1 LQRLLF
7 AIEIIREVSVTS
19 HKVPAAEQC
28 VLRSL
33 LEHWGH
39 ETPERVYA
47 TFDDGSEL
55 RYGDLLGLARQT
67 GHALQSLGVKQGQTV
82 LVWLPNGCE
91 CLRAWFGINMIGAVY
106 VAINTAYRGGILQHV
121 VSNAGANV
129 AIVHASLLP
138 RLHDIDRR
146 ELHTVIVIDGEPTPI
161 AELDVLPAS
170 ALDSNTAGA
179 PPVERPIAPWDTQSI
194 IYTSG
199 TTGPSK
205 GVLSSYAHLYAMA
218 RGISEDRNGLPYLD
232 ATDTV
237 MVNLPLFHV
246 GGTAP
251 SYAMLI
257 SGGAIAMVDRFDTG
271 TFWSTVARTRT
282 TMVILLGVMAS
293 FLMKRSDT
301 GEEKGSPLK
310 NVTVIP
316 LSEEGIAFGKRYGI
330 AIHTLFNMSEV
341 SCPLV
346 AEPNP
351 VVVATCGK
359 PRVGI
364 DARLVDEHDCEV
376 AQGEIGELIIRTD
389 TPWAMNHG
397 YNKSPEATAL
407 AWRNGWFH
415 TGDAFR
421 IDGEGNYF
429 FVDRFKD
436 AIRRRGENISSFEV
450 ELEVAAHP
458 AIREAAAVSVP
469 SEHGEDEVLVAVSLT
484 EGQTLDPVDLIG
496 FLKPRM
502 AHFMVPRYVRILAD
516 LPKTPTN
523 KIEKYLL
530 RKDGITPDTFDRDA
544 AGIVIKNEAARRR

>member
-1 LQRLLF
+1 MSS
-7 AIEIIREVSVTS
+7 ATRE
-19 HKVPAAEQC
+19 PAS
-28 VLRSL
+28 RSF
-33 LEHWGH
+33 
-39 ETPERVYA
+39 TPA
-47 TFDDGSEL
+47 CFSDS
-55 RYGDLLGLARQT
+55 
-67 GHALQSLGVKQGQTV
+67 S
-82 LVWLPNGCE
+82 
-91 CLRAWFGINMIGAVY
+91 
-106 VAINTAYRGGILQHV
+106 
-121 VSNAGANV
+121 
-129 AIVHASLLP
+129 
-138 RLHDIDRR
+138 DIDKRDLR
-146 ELHTVIVIDGEPTPI
+146 TVIVIDGEPTPI
-161 AELDVLPAS
+161 AGLDMLPAS
-170 ALDSNTAGA
+170 ALDSTAEDA
-179 PPVERPIAPWDTQSI
+179 PSVERPIAPWDTQSI

-218 RGISEDRNGLPYLD
+218 RGISADRDGLPYLD
-232 ATDTV
+232 AADTF

-257 SGGAIAMVDRFDTG
+257 NGGSIAMVDRFDTG
-271 TFWSTVARTRT
+271 SFWSTVARTKT

-293 FLMKRSDT
+293 FLMKRNDT

-310 NVTVIP
+310 HVTVIP

-330 AIHTLFNMSEV
+330 TIRTLFNMSEV

-359 PRVGI
+359 PRAGVET
-364 DARLVDEHDCEV
+364 RLVDDHDCEV

-421 IDGEGNYF
+421 IDKNGNYF

-484 EGQTLDPVDLIG
+484 EGQTLDPMELIG

-502 AHFMVPRYVRILAD
+502 AHFMVPRYVRILVD

-530 RKDGITPDTFDRDA
+530 RRDGVTPDTFDREA
-544 AGIVIKNEAARRR
+544 AGIVIRSEAVRRR

>member
-1 LQRLLF
+1 M
-7 AIEIIREVSVTS
+7 EIIREVSMTS

-33 LEHWGH
+33 VERWGR
-39 ETPERVYA
+39 ETPDRVYA

-55 RYGDLLGLARQT
+55 KYGDLLRLAWQT
-67 GHALQSLGVKQGQTV
+67 GHALHSLGVKQGQTV
-82 LVWLPNGCE
+82 LVWLPNGYQ

-106 VAINTAYRGGILQHV
+106 VPINTAYRGGILQHV
-121 VSNAGANV
+121 VSNAGASV
-129 AIVHASLLP
+129 AIVHANLLQ
-138 RLHDIDRR
+138 RLSDIDRR
-146 ELHTVIVIDGEPTPI
+146 DLRTVIVIDGEPTPI
-161 AELDVLPAS
+161 AGLDVLPAS
-170 ALDSNTAGA
+170 ALDSTAEDA
-179 PPVERPIAPWDTQSI
+179 PSVERPIAPWDTQSI

-218 RGISEDRNGLPYLD
+218 RGISADRDGLPYLD
-232 ATDTV
+232 ATDTF
-237 MVNLPLFHV
+237 MLNLPLFHV

-257 SGGAIAMVDRFDTG
+257 IGGAIAMVDRFDTG
-271 TFWSTVARTRT
+271 SFWSTVARTRT

-293 FLMKRSDT
+293 FLIKRNDT

-310 NVTVIP
+310 HVTVIP

-330 AIHTLFNMSEV
+330 TVRTLFNMSEV

-351 VVVATCGK
+351 VVAATCGK
-359 PRVGI
+359 PRTGVE
-364 DARLVDEHDCEV
+364 ARLVDDHDCEV
-376 AQGEIGELIIRTD
+376 AQGRIGELIIRTD

-421 IDGEGNYF
+421 IDKDGNYF

-469 SEHGEDEVLVAVSLT
+469 SEHGEDEVLVAVSLA

-530 RKDGITPDTFDRDA
+530 RKDGVTPDTFDRDA
-544 AGIVIKNEAARRR
+544 AGIVIKSEAVRRG

>member
-1 LQRLLF
+1 M
-7 AIEIIREVSVTS
+7 TS
-19 HKVPAAEQC
+19 HKVPPAEQC
-28 VLRSL
+28 VLRAL
-33 LEHWGH
+33 VERWGR
-39 ETPERVYA
+39 ETPDRVYV

-55 RYGDLLGLARQT
+55 RYGDLLGVAWQT
-67 GHALQSLGVKQGQTV
+67 GHALQSLGVKHGQTV
-82 LVWLPNGCE
+82 LVWLPNGYE

-106 VAINTAYRGGILQHV
+106 VPINTAYRGGILQHV
-121 VSNAGANV
+121 VSNAGASV
-129 AIVHASLLP
+129 AIVQASLLQ
-138 RLHDIDRR
+138 RLSDIDKRDLR
-146 ELHTVIVIDGEPTPI
+146 TVIVINGEPTPI
-161 AELDVLPAS
+161 AGLEVLPAS
-170 ALDSNTAGA
+170 ALDSTAEGA
-179 PPVERPIAPWDTQSI
+179 PSVERPIAPWDTQSI

-218 RGISEDRNGLPYLD
+218 RGISADRDGLPYLD
-232 ATDTV
+232 ATDTF

-257 SGGAIAMVDRFDTG
+257 NGGSIAMVDRFDTG
-271 TFWSTVARTRT
+271 SFWSTVARTRT

-293 FLMKRSDT
+293 FLMKRNDT

-310 NVTVIP
+310 HVTVIP
-316 LSEEGIAFGKRYGI
+316 LSEEGIAFGKRHGI
-330 AIHTLFNMSEV
+330 TVRTLFNMSEV

-351 VVVATCGK
+351 GVIATCGK
-359 PRVGI
+359 PRAGVET
-364 DARLVDEHDCEV
+364 RLVDDHDCEV

-421 IDGEGNYF
+421 IDKDGNYF

-469 SEHGEDEVLVAVSLT
+469 SEHGEDEVLVAVSLA

-530 RKDGITPDTFDRDA
+530 RKDGVTPDTFDRDA
-544 AGIVIKNEAARRR
+544 AGIVIKSEAVRRA

>member
-1 LQRLLF
+1 M
-7 AIEIIREVSVTS
+7 TS
-19 HKVPAAEQC
+19 HNVPAAAEC
-28 VLRSL
+28 VLHAL
-33 LEHWGH
+33 LEQWGR
-39 ETPERVYA
+39 ETPDRVYA
-47 TFDDGSEL
+47 TFDDGRQLKYGEL
-55 RYGDLLGLARQT
+55 LRLASKT
-67 GHALQSLGVKQGQTV
+67 GHALQALGVKQGETV
-82 LVWLPNGCE
+82 LVWLPNGYE
-91 CLRAWFGINMIGAVY
+91 CLRAWFGTNMIGAVY
-106 VAINTAYRGGILQHV
+106 VPINTAYRGGILQHV
-121 VSNAGANV
+121 VGNAGAKI
-129 AIVHASLLP
+129 AIVHASLLQ
-138 RLHDIDRR
+138 RLNEIDRR
-146 ELHTVIVIDGEPTPI
+146 ELRTIVVIDGEPAPVAGLEI
-161 AELDVLPAS
+161 LPAS
-170 ALDSNTAGA
+170 ALDSIVEGA
-179 PPVERPIAPWDTQSI
+179 PSVERPIEPWNTQSI

-218 RGISEDRNGLPYLD
+218 RGISADRDGMPYLG
-232 ATDTV
+232 AADTF

-257 SGGAIAMVDRFDTG
+257 NGGSIAMVDRFDTA
-271 TFWSTVARTRT
+271 TFWSTVARTGT

-293 FLMKRSDT
+293 FLMKRNDT
-301 GEEKGSPLK
+301 GEEKNSPLK
-310 NVTVIP
+310 HVTAIP

-330 AIHTLFNMSEV
+330 TVHTLFNMTEV

-351 VVVATCGK
+351 AVIATCGR
-359 PRVGI
+359 PRAGVE
-364 DARLVDEHDCEV
+364 ARLVDGHDCEV
-376 AQGEIGELIIRTD
+376 AQGEVGELIIRTD
-389 TPWAMNHG
+389 TPWATNHG

-421 IDGEGNYF
+421 VDKDGNYF

-458 AIREAAAVSVP
+458 AVREAAAISVP
-469 SEHGEDEVLVAVSLT
+469 SEHGEDEVLVAISLA
-484 EGQTLDPVDLIG
+484 EGQTLDAVDLIG

-530 RKDGITPDTFDRDA
+530 RKDGVTPDTFDRDT
-544 AGIVIKNEAARRR
+544 AGIVIKSEAVQQRR

>member
-1 LQRLLF
+1 M
-7 AIEIIREVSVTS
+7 EIIREVSMTTS

-33 LEHWGH
+33 VERWGR
-39 ETPERVYA
+39 ETPDHVYA

-55 RYGDLLGLARQT
+55 KYGDLLLLARQT

-82 LVWLPNGCE
+82 LVWLPNGYQ

-106 VAINTAYRGGILQHV
+106 VPINTAYRGGILQHV
-121 VSNAGANV
+121 VSNAGASV
-129 AIVHASLLP
+129 AIVHSSLLE
-138 RLHDIDRR
+138 RLNDIDRSDLR
-146 ELHTVIVIDGEPTPI
+146 KVIVIDGELTPI
-161 AELDVLPAS
+161 GGLDVLPAS
-170 ALDSNTAGA
+170 ALDSTADDA

-205 GVLSSYAHLYAMA
+205 GVLSSYAHLCAMA
-218 RGISEDRNGLPYLD
+218 RGLSADRDGLSYLG
-232 ATDTV
+232 ANDTF

-251 SYAMLI
+251 SYAMLL
-257 SGGAIAMVDRFDTG
+257 SGGSIAMVDRFDTG
-271 TFWSTVARTRT
+271 SFWSTVARTRT

-293 FLMKRSDT
+293 FLIKRSDT
-301 GEEKGSPLK
+301 GEEKFSPLK

-316 LSEEGIAFGKRYGI
+316 LSEEGIAFGKRYRLTL
-330 AIHTLFNMSEV
+330 HTLFNMSEV

-351 VVVATCGK
+351 AVIATCGK
-359 PRVGI
+359 PRAGVE
-364 DARLVDEHDCEV
+364 ARLVDDHDCEV
-376 AQGEIGELIIRTD
+376 AQGEIGELILRTD
-389 TPWAMNHG
+389 APWAMNHG

-421 IDGEGNYF
+421 IDKDGNYF

-450 ELEVAAHP
+450 ELEVTAHP